1 MRTVSVSKFKA
12 SLSEYLR
19 YVQKGDEVLVT
30 DHGRPVARLT
40 AIKVDESLPAHLRE
54 MIARGE
60 ARMGTG
66 KLPAAFWDL
75 PKPKVPLADI
85 LRVMEEEREESW

>member
-40 AIKVDESLPAHLRE
+40 AIKVDESLPAHLRG

-66 KLPAAFWDL
+66 KLPDDFWDL
-75 PKPKVPLADI
+75 PRPKVPLGTIQRAID
-85 LRVMEEEREESW
+85 EEREDRL